1 MIKTILVLIIIFLI
15 IVKFNVYYRD
25 HYDGI
30 FEISQINIKKYMEKN
45 PYYLYIYVT
54 VLFFIASRISMFELS
69 NGYYG
74 TYIKNMLS
82 SVNDDK
88 HEYKPSTPF
97 IGGLSIIAIIIFSL
111 ITAISGSGLGSEGV
125 MIYLSICMVIY
136 MYFKFKN
143 ILGLAKINTEVL
155 IYTGYAIGFGVTFT
169 SLISTIIFIFE
180 KMFHNHSFILYS
192 YNAIIVLLIA
202 IFVHYFIKN
211 RNPIIN
217 IDKLHFDYYN
227 VSSLLYIC
235 LFSGLIGLIC
245 IAFFTSFI
253 SLFNTL
259 NKYKYKDGTII
270 IMGIIL
276 SFMIH
281 KFGVFIIGSN
291 EDVINEGFKN
301 ASNTSIFEYGPST
314 SSFNLQ
320 NVIGKMINC
329 IISIGSGLSGGI
341 IIPSM
346 TIGSGLGSLYSKIL
360 SYLQLGTD
368 MPIENIMYI
377 GMVAFLSPMLDA
389 PITSAVVINQISKQS
404 FNTIPI
410 SLLASF
416 ISYYTYKTLHNH

>member
-1 MIKTILVLIIIFLI
+1 
-15 IVKFNVYYRD
+15 
-25 HYDGI
+25 
-30 FEISQINIKKYMEKN
+30 
-45 PYYLYIYVT
+45 
-54 VLFFIASRISMFELS
+54 
-69 NGYYG
+69 
-74 TYIKNMLS
+74 
-82 SVNDDK
+82 
-88 HEYKPSTPF
+88 
-97 IGGLSIIAIIIFSL
+97 
-111 ITAISGSGLGSEGV
+111 
-125 MIYLSICMVIY
+125 
-136 MYFKFKN
+136 
-143 ILGLAKINTEVL
+143 
-155 IYTGYAIGFGVTFT
+155 
-169 SLISTIIFIFE
+169 
-180 KMFHNHSFILYS
+180 
-192 YNAIIVLLIA
+192 
-202 IFVHYFIKN
+202 
-211 RNPIIN
+211 
-217 IDKLHFDYYN
+217 
-227 VSSLLYIC
+227 
-235 LFSGLIGLIC
+235 
-245 IAFFTSFI
+245 
-253 SLFNTL
+253 
-259 NKYKYKDGTII
+259 
-270 IMGIIL
+270 MGIIL